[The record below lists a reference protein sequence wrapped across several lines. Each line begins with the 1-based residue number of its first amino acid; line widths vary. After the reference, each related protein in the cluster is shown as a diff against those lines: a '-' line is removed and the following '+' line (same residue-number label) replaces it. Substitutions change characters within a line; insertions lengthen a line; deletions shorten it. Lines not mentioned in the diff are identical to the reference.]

1 MARRGPRD
9 RCPRTGK
16 AKFTTWDD
24 AAGAAHRV
32 DGDDAWPYTCQHCG
46 KFHITGN
53 ETGPDGQKRKK
64 K

>member
-16 AKFTTWDD
+16 AKFTTWDG

-32 DGDDAWPYTCQHCG
+32 DGDDARPYNCPFCG
-46 KFHITGN
+46 KYHITGMKDRR
-53 ETGPDGQKRKK
+53 GWGDKK